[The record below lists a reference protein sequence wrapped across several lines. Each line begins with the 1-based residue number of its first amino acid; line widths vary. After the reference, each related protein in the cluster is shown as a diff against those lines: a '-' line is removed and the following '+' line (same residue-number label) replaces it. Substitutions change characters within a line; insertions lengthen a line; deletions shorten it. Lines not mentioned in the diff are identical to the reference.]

1 MDRTIKHGSNSDTAR
16 QTSNKFVPALA
27 IPSFSLSSNIENGFA
42 EGAQYIVTPNA
53 QMAIHNIVNDFHS
66 GIHSFTII
74 GSYGTGKSSFL
85 LALEEDLKKTGKK
98 KHLLDAKNLSEA
110 ASFEI
115 HNIVGDYAELS
126 SLLSRKLNVEGN
138 TNSILDSL
146 KEHYNKCQKQNKFLV
161 IVIDEFGKI
170 LEHAAKNNPEKELYF
185 LQKLAEFVNVPS
197 RQILLLT
204 TLHQNFSAYAK
215 GLTESQ
221 ANEWTKVKG
230 RFKEITFVEP
240 VEQLLHLASV
250 QLQNGGK
257 ENKSGNIKLLYDL
270 AKETRYVSED
280 FLLETAQQLFPI
292 DLFSAYA
299 ITTAILRYGQNE
311 RSLFTFLAARG
322 TNSISE
328 FQPSIHLTYN
338 LQKVYDYIIY
348 NFNSY
353 LKDANADSMSRS
365 SIQVAIER
373 VEGQKWDSKE
383 EMLHAVNLI
392 KAIGILNLF
401 GNAGFKLTEK
411 HLATYAREAMAIEDA
426 DEIIRK
432 LIAKKIV
439 RFANYKERLMLFE
452 GTDVDL
458 EAEIREAGLMVARPV
473 TFVDELN
480 VFFNKRISPVKA
492 HFYQNGTPR
501 FFDYKLLEAP
511 EDLVPKGDTDGY
523 IELIFSTKKDIL
535 SDIKKFSADSENALI
550 FAYFLDTENIVTHL
564 YNIQKYNY
572 LTERVIKKEDLVA
585 VKEIKKMKEYE
596 ESLLNKA
603 ISDNLF
609 SYKNRVVWIFG
620 GKEQKVESHRQFNQ
634 LLSKVCNEIYSKTP
648 VMINELFNK
657 HKLSG
662 TITAARKSYLTNLIE
677 HHTEDNFGFPED
689 KFPPEKTIY
698 FSLLKNTGLHRGGEF
713 ADAPTNKGFLTVWT
727 ACEDFLR
734 STENKA
740 RKISEL
746 IKILTTQP
754 YKLKQGFLDFW
765 IPTYLFIR
773 RQDFA
778 LYDASKG
785 AFMPE
790 VNMEFFD
797 LLQKHP
803 QDFEVKKFAVDGV
816 KLGFFNQY
824 RRFINLG
831 EEFTI
836 TKDRFI
842 ETIKPFLAFYA
853 RLDGY
858 TKHTRKFNHDS
869 TMKFRDVLANAKDPE
884 KAFFEDLP
892 EALGF
897 NQEKLQQEEFIREY
911 GNIIQ
916 RAIRELRTC
925 YTGLID
931 RIEERLIDGFDLQS
945 GDYDEYIIEIRN
957 RLENVKTFLLTDK
970 QREFYHHAMTEYD
983 NRTLWYQS
991 ICYTILEQRLDALR
1005 DEQEE
1010 KLVDDLVYMF
1020 RTCEKYSSISQKTDD
1035 LDRNDAYSFD
1045 MVSNRGTD
1053 VRTQTYILPEKD
1065 KNQAIKLEEKI
1076 NKILSG
1082 DTNTDVCTLLSILN
1096 KKITD
1101 ERR

>member
-1 MDRTIKHGSNSDTAR
+1 MAKT
-16 QTSNKFVPALA
+16 
-27 IPSFSLSSNIENGFA
+27 FSLSANIENGFA
-42 EGAQYIVTPNA
+42 KGMQYLVTPNA
-53 QMAIHNIVNDFHS
+53 QNAIHNIVNDFKS

-85 LALEEDLKKTGKK
+85 LALESDLMKTGKHK
-98 KHLLDAKNLSEA
+98 YLLDAKNLSNA
-110 ASFEI
+110 KSFEI
-115 HNIVGDYAELS
+115 MNILGDYAEMS
-126 SLLSRKLNVEGN
+126 TLLSKALNVEGN
-138 TNSILDSL
+138 NISILDSL
-146 KEHYNKCQKQNKFLV
+146 KDYYTKCQKKGKFLL
-161 IVIDEFGKI
+161 IVVDEFGKV

-185 LQKLAEFVNVPS
+185 LQKLSELVNVPT
-197 RQILLLT
+197 RQMMLLT
-204 TLHQNFSAYAK
+204 TLHQNFGAYSK
-215 GLTESQ
+215 GLTEAQ

-240 VEQLLHLASV
+240 VEQLLHLASA
-250 QLQNGGK
+250 QLK
-257 ENKSGNIKLLYDL
+257 EERKTNNAENIEPLFALAKATKYVSNDFSIETAKLLYPL
-270 AKETRYVSED
+270 
-280 FLLETAQQLFPI
+280 
-292 DLFSAYA
+292 DLFSAYT
-299 ITTAILRYGQNE
+299 ITTAIQRYGQNE
-311 RSLFTFLAARG
+311 RSLFTFLAAKG

-328 FQPSIHLTYN
+328 FEPAEYLTYN
-338 LQKVYDYIIY
+338 LQKVYDYVLY
-348 NFNSY
+348 NFYSY
-353 LKDANADSMSRS
+353 LKDANSDSMSWS
-365 SIQVAIER
+365 TIQVSIER
-373 VEGQKWDSKE
+373 VEGQDWSNEE
-383 EMLHAVNLI
+383 EMLQAVQLV
-392 KAIGILNLF
+392 KAIGLLNLF
-401 GNAGFKLTEK
+401 GTAGFRLTERD
-411 HLATYAREAMAIEDA
+411 LTNYAREAMAIDNA
-426 DEIIRK
+426 KEIIQK
-432 LIAKKIV
+432 LTAKKII
-439 RFANYKERLMLFE
+439 RYAAYKERLMLFE

-458 EAEIREAGLMVARPV
+458 EAEIREAGMMVSRPV
-473 TFVDELN
+473 AFVDELN

-492 HFYQNGTPR
+492 HFYQKGTPR
-501 FFDYKLLEAP
+501 FFDYMIREEPL
-511 EDLVPKGDTDGY
+511 DVVPTGDTDGY
-523 IELIFSTKKDIL
+523 IELIFSTHKNAL
-535 SDIKKFSADSENALI
+535 AEIKKFSSETDHALI
-550 FAYFLDTENIVTHL
+550 FAYFTNTEDIIDHL
-564 YNIQKYNY
+564 YNIKKYMY
-572 LTERVIKKEDLVA
+572 LLERVLDKNDRVA
-585 VKEIKKMKEYE
+585 VSEIQKLKEYE
-596 ESLLNKA
+596 ETLLNKA

-609 SYKNRVVWIFG
+609 SYKKRVVWIFG

-634 LLSKVCNEIYSKTP
+634 LLSKVCNDIYSKTP

-662 TITAARKSYLTNLIE
+662 TITQAKKSYLNNLTE
-677 HHTEDNFGFPED
+677 HYQEEGMGFPTD

-698 FSLLKNTGLHRGGEF
+698 ASLLQNTGLHQNGDF
-713 ADAPTNKGFLTVWT
+713 TDKPTNDGIMPLWK
-727 ACEDFLR
+727 ACEDFLQ

-746 IKILTTQP
+746 IKILSAQP
-754 YKLKQGFLDFW
+754 YKLKQGFIDFW

-803 QDFEVKKFAVDGV
+803 QDFEIKKFAVDGV

-836 TKDRFI
+836 TKDSFI
-842 ETIKPFLAFYA
+842 ETIKPFLSFYV
-853 RLDGY
+853 RLDEY

-869 TMKFRDVLANAKDPE
+869 TMKFRDVLAKAKDPE

-897 NQEKLQQEEFIREY
+897 NQEKLKQEEFIREY

-931 RIEERLIDGFDLQS
+931 RIEERLLDGFDLQS
-945 GDYDEYIIEIRN
+945 GDYNEYIEEIRN
-957 RLENVKTFLLTDK
+957 RLSDVKTYLLTDK
-970 QREFYHHAMTEYD
+970 QREFYHHVMTVYD

-991 ICYTILEQRLDALR
+991 ICYTILEQRLDCLR

-1010 KLVDDLVYMF
+1010 KLVDDLIYMF

-1045 MVSNRGTD
+1045 LVSNRGID
-1053 VRTQTYILPEKD
+1053 IRTQTFILPEKD
-1065 KNQAIKLEEKI
+1065 KKRANELAEKI
-1076 NKILSG
+1076 TQILSG
-1082 DTNTDVCTLLSILN
+1082 DNNVDVCTLLTVLN
-1096 KKITD
+1096 KKITQ
-1101 ERR
+1101 